1 LKDLGSDGKQDARPG
16 VWAGEAEKNEMAGD
30 IMTFFNNNVKYV
42 KMWEIVE
49 EWSQMR
55 GIDDLTNHDLCAAT
69 GWCMRAIKSRMP
81 DLYKEA
87 YQPIEVQGGFSF
99 FEID

>member
-1 LKDLGSDGKQDARPG
+1 
-16 VWAGEAEKNEMAGD
+16 
-30 IMTFFNNNVKYV
+30 
-42 KMWEIVE
+42 MWEIVE

-87 YQPIEVQGGFSF
+87 YQPIEVQGGFSI